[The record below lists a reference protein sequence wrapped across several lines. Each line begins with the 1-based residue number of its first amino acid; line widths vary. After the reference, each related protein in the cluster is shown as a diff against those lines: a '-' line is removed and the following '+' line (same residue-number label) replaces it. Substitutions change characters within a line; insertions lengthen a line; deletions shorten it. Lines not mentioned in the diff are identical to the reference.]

1 MQLAHFRALVAL
13 AKNNWAQVVPSAAAG
28 VNAVG
33 PF

>member
-1 MQLAHFRALVAL
+1 LVAL

-28 VNAVG
+28 INAVG